1 MLEEINAKQMLKPF
15 LKNIQNYIKGSLDFL
30 NKCQRETKDEFVISI
45 FDVVR
50 LYSIILN
57 ILGLHALNFLLI
69 NFSSDLYPRFPRLF
83 IIADFA
89 LKDNLLIFASICY
102 LQT

>member
-1 MLEEINAKQMLKPF
+1 MLKPF
-15 LKNIQNYIKGSLDFL
+15 LKNIQSYIKGSLDFL

-57 ILGLHALNFLLI
+57 ILGLQALNFLLI

-83 IIADFA
+83 IIEAADFA
-89 LKDNLLIFASICY
+89 LKDNLLTFASSCY